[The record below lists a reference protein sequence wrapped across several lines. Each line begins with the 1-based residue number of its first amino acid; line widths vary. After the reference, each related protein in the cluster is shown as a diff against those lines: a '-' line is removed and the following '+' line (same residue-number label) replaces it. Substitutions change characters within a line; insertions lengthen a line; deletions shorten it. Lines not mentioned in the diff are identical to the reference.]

1 MNMYGKFKTTL
12 HSFTLKKEKLL
23 PLLLVLIVS
32 TYLLF
37 YIWPTN
43 INGDGAMHA
52 FLTRKMVENG
62 GLLDHIPFAVDRID
76 NGNLIYEPIPYPE
89 TVYVVWSVFYVLGGE
104 QLLKLSCIFF
114 ASLTALCVFL
124 LLRDV
129 DRYVGFFAG
138 FCVIVLNTL
147 RFIMTPLIE
156 QALLSAIFF
165 TILFYYR
172 SLKTQKLRYF
182 LLTGVF
188 LGLAVGVK
196 QQGLLLFGTIFLH
209 GLVTFGHRMI
219 KNKKLRDIAPL
230 LIILTFSILVSAF
243 PIYEQ
248 STRNGTIAPSG
259 SFDFLPFYPA
269 IERFFQ
275 PKVPVDYEAD
285 ANLSKIVATEEIRKG
300 MTLDNV
306 AQQYLLFPVLYA
318 ESIKHYPIG
327 MSLLFSSLALP
338 LYFCGG
344 LFLAKKD
351 KQLFLLLVSVFLI
364 EFLSTVFFRAA
375 VFKYNVL
382 GLSIIAIFLVTGVYE
397 IKNLFQGLP
406 KGRTPNFLSKK
417 LSRIF
422 VFFVLVILIM
432 GNLIFVFPNW
442 MDEGRQTDAYLR
454 AYSELKMFIEENSS
468 IPPDAMFLAPQGNF
482 MFICER
488 DCFWISSY
496 GGAMVPTIFETDNQ
510 TKALYWLQQYNISY
524 IVIEPAQTQRKGLYD
539 YIPAHGLLDY
549 IDNSDHFDKMF
560 WYPSEEELLA
570 LYKVVYVGS

>member
-1 MNMYGKFKTTL
+1 MNMYGKFKTAL
-12 HSFTLKKEKLL
+12 HSFSRKEENLL
-23 PLLLVLIVS
+23 PLLLVLMVS

-52 FLTRKMVENG
+52 FLTRKMVENR
-62 GLLDHIPFAVDRID
+62 GLLDHVPFAVDRID

-89 TVYVVWSVFYVLGGE
+89 TVYVIWSVFYMLGGE

-114 ASLTALCVFL
+114 AALTALCVFL
-124 LLRDV
+124 LLRDI

-156 QALLSAIFF
+156 QVLLSAIFF
-165 TILFYYR
+165 TILFYYQ
-172 SLKTQKLRYF
+172 SLKTQELRYF

-188 LGLAVGVK
+188 LGLAVGIK
-196 QQGLLLFGTIFLH
+196 QQGLLLFGVLFLH

-219 KNKKLRDIAPL
+219 RNKKLRDIAPL
-230 LIILTFSILVSAF
+230 LIILTFSILVGAF

-248 STRNGTIAPSG
+248 LTRNGTIAPSG

-275 PKVPVDYEAD
+275 PKVPIDYEAD
-285 ANLSKIVATEEIRKG
+285 MNLSKIVATEEIRKG

-306 AQQYLLFPVLYA
+306 AQQYLLFPVLYTG
-318 ESIKHYPIG
+318 STGHYPIG
-327 MSLLFSSLALP
+327 MSLLFFSLALP
-338 LYFCGG
+338 LYLCGG

-351 KQLFLLLVSVFLI
+351 KQLFLLLLSVFFM
-364 EFLSTVFFRAA
+364 EFLSTIFFKAV

-382 GLSIIAIFLVTGVYE
+382 GLSMMAIFLVTGVYE
-397 IKNLFQGLP
+397 IKNLLQGLH
-406 KGRTPNFLSKK
+406 KGRIPIFLLKK
-417 LSRIF
+417 LSMIF
-422 VFFVLVILIM
+422 VFFILLILIM

-442 MDEGRQTDAYLR
+442 RDEGRQTDAYLK
-454 AYSELKMFIEENSS
+454 AYSELKIFIEESS

-482 MFICER
+482 MFVCER
-488 DCFWISSY
+488 NSFWISSY

-510 TKALYWLQQYNISY
+510 TKALYWLEQYNISH
-524 IVIEPAQTQRKGLYD
+524 IVIEPAQTQRKDLYD
-539 YIPAHGLLDY
+539 YIPTHGLLDY
-549 IDNSDHFDKMF
+549 IDNSTHFEKVF
-560 WYPSEEELLA
+560 WYPSTEELLA
-570 LYKVVYVGS
+570 LYKVVYAGS